1 MKKFKT
7 LGYVLSLALGMTMLT
22 GCGKKVDGV
31 DQQSMIDKYAAY
43 CDLPDYKGLEYEETK
58 STVTDADVK
67 TKIDSLL
74 QQYATKTQV
83 KEGTVKEG
91 DNVNIDFV
99 GSIDGEEFE
108 GGNSNGAGYDLTL
121 GSGAM
126 IPGFEDGIIGHK
138 VGETFNIKAMFPENY
153 GKDALNGK
161 EADFKIT
168 INYITET
175 ELPEYNDAFV
185 ASYTDATTI
194 LEYEDSVRKDLVEQ
208 YDKSDKSANESAV
221 MQVLVEKTTYN
232 EYPEQEMQDLIDKSI
247 SQQEQAASQYGY
259 SLGDY
264 VTARYGFQSES
275 DFREYV
281 QGLAEDYM
289 KEKIAVCAVA
299 KDAGSTCGYEVT
311 DNCYDAVFA
320 EFDRICGEGKYTTV
334 LAPQGGP
341 LSEQGFAEKVARYL
355 EKFKEAGHEYAREGC
370 LSERTWNKL
379 QRPLLGHS
387 TFEMAINMN
396 WDNPEV
402 GPYGKLV

>member
-1 MKKFKT
+1 MKKQFRT
-7 LGYVLSLALGMTMLT
+7 LGYVLSLALGMSMLT

-31 DQQSMIDKYAAY
+31 DQESMIDKYAAY
-43 CDLPDYKGLEYEETK
+43 CDLPEYKGLEYKETK

-99 GSIDGEEFE
+99 GSIDGVEFD

-121 GSGAM
+121 GSGSM
-126 IPGFEDGIIGHK
+126 IPGFEDGIMGHK
-138 VGETFNIKAMFPENY
+138 VGETFNIKATFPENY
-153 GKDALNGK
+153 GKENLNGK
-161 EADFKIT
+161 EADFKVT
-168 INYITET
+168 INYMTDT
-175 ELPEYNDAFV
+175 QLPEYNDAFI
-185 ASYTDATTI
+185 ASYTDATTV

-208 YDKSDKSANESAV
+208 YEKSDKSANESAV

-232 EYPEQEMQDLIDKSI
+232 EYPQKEMQDLIDQSI
-247 SQQEQAASQYGY
+247 AQQEKAASQYGY

-264 VTARYGFQSES
+264 VTARYGFQSED

-299 KDAGSTCGYEVT
+299 KDAGITVTKEEVDDYKKTVMDYYGYDSSTLEENYSSEDLVYYALAQKVVDYLLENGKGVEATAT
-311 DNCYDAVFA
+311 DATVETPAATDSNASSTDA
-320 EFDRICGEGKYTTV
+320 E
-334 LAPQGGP
+334 
-341 LSEQGFAEKVARYL
+341 
-355 EKFKEAGHEYAREGC
+355 
-370 LSERTWNKL
+370 
-379 QRPLLGHS
+379 
-387 TFEMAINMN
+387 
-396 WDNPEV
+396 
-402 GPYGKLV
+402 

>member
-1 MKKFKT
+1 MKKQFRT
-7 LGYVLSLALGMTMLT
+7 LGYVLSLALGMSMLT

-31 DQQSMIDKYAAY
+31 DQESMIDKYAAY
-43 CDLPDYKGLEYEETK
+43 CDLPEYKGLEYEETK

-99 GSIDGEEFE
+99 GSIDGVEFD

-121 GSGAM
+121 GSGSM
-126 IPGFEDGIIGHK
+126 IPGFEDGIMGHK
-138 VGETFNIKAMFPENY
+138 VGETFNIKATFPENY
-153 GKDALNGK
+153 GKEDLNGK
-161 EADFKIT
+161 EADFKVT
-168 INYITET
+168 INYMTDT
-175 ELPEYNDAFV
+175 QLPEYNDAFI
-185 ASYTDATTI
+185 ASYTDATTV

-208 YDKSDKSANESAV
+208 YEKSDKSANESAV

-232 EYPEQEMQDLIDKSI
+232 EYPQKEMQDLIDQSI
-247 SQQEQAASQYGY
+247 AQQEKAASQYGY

-264 VTARYGFQSES
+264 VTARYGFQSED

-299 KDAGSTCGYEVT
+299 KDAGITVTKEEVDDYKKTVMDYYGYDSSTLEENYSSEDLVYYALAQKVVDYLLENGKSVEATAT
-311 DNCYDAVFA
+311 DATVETPAATDSNASSADA
-320 EFDRICGEGKYTTV
+320 E
-334 LAPQGGP
+334 
-341 LSEQGFAEKVARYL
+341 
-355 EKFKEAGHEYAREGC
+355 
-370 LSERTWNKL
+370 
-379 QRPLLGHS
+379 
-387 TFEMAINMN
+387 
-396 WDNPEV
+396 
-402 GPYGKLV
+402 

>member
-1 MKKFKT
+1 MKKQFRT
-7 LGYVLSLALGMTMLT
+7 LGYVLSLALGMSMLT

-31 DQQSMIDKYAAY
+31 DQESMIDKYAAY
-43 CDLPDYKGLEYEETK
+43 CDLPEYKGLEYEETK

-99 GSIDGEEFE
+99 GSIDGVEFD

-121 GSGAM
+121 GSGSM
-126 IPGFEDGIIGHK
+126 IPGFEDGIMGHK
-138 VGETFNIKAMFPENY
+138 VGETFNIKATFPENY
-153 GKDALNGK
+153 GKENLNGK
-161 EADFKIT
+161 EADFKVT
-168 INYITET
+168 INYMTDT
-175 ELPEYNDAFV
+175 QLPEYNDAFI
-185 ASYTDATTI
+185 ASYTDATTV

-208 YDKSDKSANESAV
+208 YEKSDKSANESAV

-232 EYPEQEMQDLIDKSI
+232 EYPQKEMQDLIDQSI
-247 SQQEQAASQYGY
+247 AQQEKAASQYGY

-264 VTARYGFQSES
+264 VTARYGFRSED

-299 KDAGSTCGYEVT
+299 KDAGITVTKEEVDDYKKTVMDYYGYDSSTLEENYSSEDLVYYALAQKVVDYLLENGKGVEATAT
-311 DNCYDAVFA
+311 DATVETPAATDSNASSTDA
-320 EFDRICGEGKYTTV
+320 E
-334 LAPQGGP
+334 
-341 LSEQGFAEKVARYL
+341 
-355 EKFKEAGHEYAREGC
+355 
-370 LSERTWNKL
+370 
-379 QRPLLGHS
+379 
-387 TFEMAINMN
+387 
-396 WDNPEV
+396 
-402 GPYGKLV
+402 

>member
-1 MKKFKT
+1 MKKQFRT

-31 DQQSMIDKYAAY
+31 DQESMIDKYAAY
-43 CDLPDYKGLEYEETK
+43 CDLPEYKGLEYEETK

-99 GSIDGEEFE
+99 GSIDGVEFD

-121 GSGAM
+121 GSGSM
-126 IPGFEDGIIGHK
+126 IPGFEDGIMGHK
-138 VGETFNIKAMFPENY
+138 VGETFNIKATFPENY
-153 GKDALNGK
+153 GKENLNGK
-161 EADFKIT
+161 EADFKVT
-168 INYITET
+168 INYMTDT
-175 ELPEYNDAFV
+175 QLPEYNDAFI
-185 ASYTDATTI
+185 ASYTDATTV

-208 YDKSDKSANESAV
+208 YEKSDKSANESAV

-232 EYPEQEMQDLIDKSI
+232 EYPQKEMQDLIDQSI
-247 SQQEQAASQYGY
+247 AQQEKAASQYGY

-264 VTARYGFQSES
+264 VTARYGFRSED

-299 KDAGSTCGYEVT
+299 KDAGITVTKEEVDDYKKTVMDYYGYDSSTLEENYSSEDLVYYALAQKVVDYLLENGKGVEATAT
-311 DNCYDAVFA
+311 DATVETPAATDSNASSTDA
-320 EFDRICGEGKYTTV
+320 E
-334 LAPQGGP
+334 
-341 LSEQGFAEKVARYL
+341 
-355 EKFKEAGHEYAREGC
+355 
-370 LSERTWNKL
+370 
-379 QRPLLGHS
+379 
-387 TFEMAINMN
+387 
-396 WDNPEV
+396 
-402 GPYGKLV
+402 

>member
-1 MKKFKT
+1 MKKQFRT

-31 DQQSMIDKYAAY
+31 DQESMIDKYAAY
-43 CDLPDYKGLEYEETK
+43 CDLPEYKGLEYEETK

-99 GSIDGEEFE
+99 GSIDGVEFD

-121 GSGAM
+121 GSGSM
-126 IPGFEDGIIGHK
+126 IPGFEDGIMGHK
-138 VGETFNIKAMFPENY
+138 VGETFNIKATFPENY
-153 GKDALNGK
+153 GKENLNGK
-161 EADFKIT
+161 EADFKVT
-168 INYITET
+168 INYMTDT
-175 ELPEYNDAFV
+175 QLPEYNDAFV
-185 ASYTDATTI
+185 ASYTDATTV

-208 YDKSDKSANESAV
+208 YEKSDKSANESAV

-232 EYPEQEMQDLIDKSI
+232 EYPQKEMQDLIDQSI
-247 SQQEQAASQYGY
+247 AQQEKAASQYGY

-264 VTARYGFQSES
+264 VTARYGFRSED

-299 KDAGSTCGYEVT
+299 KDAGITVTKEEVDDYKKTVMDYYGYDSSTLEENYSSEDLVYYALAQKVVDYLLENGKGVEATAT
-311 DNCYDAVFA
+311 DATVETPAATDSNASSTDA
-320 EFDRICGEGKYTTV
+320 E
-334 LAPQGGP
+334 
-341 LSEQGFAEKVARYL
+341 
-355 EKFKEAGHEYAREGC
+355 
-370 LSERTWNKL
+370 
-379 QRPLLGHS
+379 
-387 TFEMAINMN
+387 
-396 WDNPEV
+396 
-402 GPYGKLV
+402 